1 MSAFFA
7 QKTITG
13 FAALAVGAAGTAL
26 PGSDAKAAPLVFDCY
41 SRSTSDLLMKS
52 ALDLSNENLACVQNG
67 VGAQVSYVPAAP
79 QQVYVT
85 PAPAPAP
92 APSAGASF
100 FGSMLG
106 GAIGGVLGN
115 AINGGNRTTEVHHH
129 YDRGQVQEQPIKNRG
144 GSATAQQPSRKVTL
158 PGGITSKV
166 NQINPNL
173 RKPIQLLGSSGGSV
187 ADKGSGFGVPNGTNI
202 GGLKPPFGKPGFGK
216 PGSGLP
222 F

>member
-1 MSAFFA
+1 MSALFA
-7 QKTITG
+7 QKAITG
-13 FAALAVGAAGTAL
+13 FAALTVAAAGTAL
-26 PGSDAKAAPLVFDCY
+26 PGSDAKAAPLIFDCY

-79 QQVYVT
+79 QQVYVA

-92 APSAGASF
+92 APSAGESF

-106 GAIGGVLGN
+106 SAIGGVLGN

-129 YDRGQVQEQPIKNRG
+129 YDRGQNQVQDTMWRPENG
-144 GSATAQQPSRKVTL
+144 AQKPSRKVML
-158 PGGITSKV
+158 PGGIIPKV
-166 NQINPNL
+166 NVINPNL
-173 RKPIQLLGSSGGSV
+173 RKPIQLPGASGGAS
-187 ADKGSGFGVPNGTNI
+187 AGKDSGVVIPNGTTI
-202 GGLKPPFGKPGFGK
+202 GGLKPPSGKPGFGK